1 MELEVYKKDGA
12 LAGRKVEL
20 PAEIFGI
27 EPNEHVIYLAV
38 KTQLANERQG
48 TVATKTRG
56 LVSGG
61 GKKPWKQ
68 KGRGTARSG
77 SSRSPIWRGGGTA
90 HGPQPIDHDHSLPR
104 KVKRL
109 ARISVL
115 SAKVKDAAVRI
126 LEDFTVEEVKTKEMF
141 QVLKNLG
148 LAEAKTLI
156 LLPNYDDKVLRASQN
171 IANLKV
177 QIAADASTVE
187 LLDCSALLIME
198 SAITKLEG
206 SLKS

>member
-1 MELEVYKKDGA
+1 MKLEVYKKDGA
-12 LAGRKVEL
+12 LAGREVEL
-20 PAEIFGI
+20 SESIFGI
-27 EPNEHVIYLAV
+27 EPNKHVIYLAV
-38 KTQLANERQG
+38 KTNATNLRQG
-48 TVATKTRG
+48 TASTKTRG

-90 HGPQPIDHDHSLPR
+90 HGPQPIAYEQSLPR

-115 SAKVKDAAVRI
+115 SAKVKDAAVKV
-126 LEDFTVEEVKTKEMF
+126 LEDFTVEQVKTKEIA
-141 QVLKNLG
+141 QVLKSFG
-148 LAEAKTLI
+148 LADSKTLI
-156 LLPNYDDKVLRASQN
+156 LLPGYDANVLRASRN

-177 QIAADASTVE
+177 QIATDASTRE
-187 LLDCSALLIME
+187 LLDCKALLIME

-206 SLKS
+206 SLQS

>member
-1 MELEVYKKDGA
+1 MKLQVYKKDGA
-12 LAGRKVEL
+12 LAGREIEL
-20 PAEIFGI
+20 SESVFGV

-38 KTQLANERQG
+38 KTNLTNLRQG
-48 TVATKTRG
+48 TVATKTRA

-90 HGPQPIDHDHSLPR
+90 HGPQPVVYEQKLPR

-109 ARISVL
+109 ARISAL
-115 SAKVKDAAVRI
+115 SAKLRDEAIKV
-126 LEDFTVEEVKTKEMF
+126 LEDFSVAEVKTREVA
-141 QVLKNLG
+141 QVLKSFG
-148 LAEAKTLI
+148 LAESKTLI
-156 LLPNYDDKVLRASQN
+156 LLPGYDADMLRASRN

-177 QIAADASTVE
+177 QIATDASTRE
-187 LLDCSALLIME
+187 LLDCKALLIME
-198 SAITKLEG
+198 SALTKLEG
-206 SLKS
+206 SLQS

>member
-1 MELEVYKKDGA
+1 MKLEVYKKDGA
-12 LAGRKVEL
+12 LSGREVEL
-20 PAEIFGI
+20 ADSVFGI
-27 EPNEHVIYLAV
+27 EPNTHVIYLAV
-38 KTQLANERQG
+38 KTQATNQRQG

-90 HGPQPIDHDHSLPR
+90 HGPQPVAYELKLPR

-109 ARISVL
+109 ARISAL
-115 SAKVKDAAVRI
+115 SARVKDEAVKV
-126 LEDFTVEEVKTKEMF
+126 LEDFTLEAVKTREMA
-141 QVLKNLG
+141 QVLKAFN

-156 LLPNYDDKVLRASQN
+156 LLPEYDASVLRASRN

-177 QIAADASTVE
+177 QVATDASTTE
-187 LLDCSALLIME
+187 LLDCKALLIME
-198 SAITKLEG
+198 SAIKKLEG
-206 SLKS
+206 SLQS

>member
-1 MELEVYKKDGA
+1 MKLEVYKKDGE
-12 LAGRKVEL
+12 LAGREVEL
-20 PAEIFGI
+20 SDSVFGV
-27 EPNEHVIYLAV
+27 EPNEHVVYLAV
-38 KTQLANERQG
+38 KTNLTNLRQG

-90 HGPQPIDHDHSLPR
+90 HGPQPVLYEQKLPR

-109 ARISVL
+109 ARISAL
-115 SAKVKDAAVRI
+115 SAKVKDGAVKV
-126 LEDFTVEEVKTKEMF
+126 LEDFTVEEVKTREMA
-141 QVLKNLG
+141 QVLKSFG

-156 LLPNYDDKVLRASQN
+156 LLTGYDANVLRASRN

-177 QIAADASTVE
+177 QVATDASTRE
-187 LLDCSALLIME
+187 LLDCKALLIME
-198 SAITKLEG
+198 KAIEKLEG
-206 SLKS
+206 SLLS

>member
-1 MELEVYKKDGA
+1 MKLEVYKKDGA
-12 LAGRKVEL
+12 LAGREVEL
-20 PAEIFGI
+20 SESVFGV
-27 EPNEHVIYLAV
+27 EPNQHVVYLAV
-38 KTQLANERQG
+38 KTNATNLRQG
-48 TVATKTRG
+48 TVATKTRS

-90 HGPQPIDHDHSLPR
+90 HGPQPVAYEQKLPR

-109 ARISVL
+109 ARISAL
-115 SAKVKDAAVRI
+115 SAKVKDAAVKV
-126 LEDFTVEEVKTKEMF
+126 LEDFSVEEVKTREMA
-141 QVLKNLG
+141 QVLKAFG

-156 LLPNYDDKVLRASQN
+156 LLPGYDANVLRASRN

-177 QIAADASTVE
+177 QVATDASTME
-187 LLDCSALLIME
+187 LLDCKALLIME
-198 SAITKLEG
+198 SAIKKLEG
-206 SLKS
+206 SLQS

>member
-1 MELEVYKKDGA
+1 MELEVYKKDGE
-12 LAGRKVEL
+12 LAGRKVKL
-20 PAEIFGI
+20 SAKVFGI
-27 EPNEHVIYLAV
+27 EPNEHAVYLAV
-38 KTQLANERQG
+38 KTQQANERQG
-48 TVATKTRG
+48 TAATKTRS

-90 HGPQPIDHDHSLPR
+90 HGPQPIDYNHDLPQ

-109 ARISVL
+109 ARKSVL
-115 SAKVKDAAVRI
+115 SAKVKEEAVKI
-126 LEDFTVEEVKTKEMF
+126 LEDFSIEEAKTREIF

-156 LLPNYDDKVLRASQN
+156 LLPGYDATVLRASRN

-177 QIAADASTVE
+177 QIATDASTVE
-187 LLDCSALLIME
+187 LLDCSTLLIME

>member
-1 MELEVYKKDGA
+1 MELEVYKKDGE
-12 LAGRKVEL
+12 LAGRKVKL
-20 PAEIFGI
+20 SAKVFGI
-27 EPNEHVIYLAV
+27 EPNEHAIYLAV
-38 KTQLANERQG
+38 KTQQANERQG
-48 TVATKTRG
+48 TAATKTRG

-90 HGPQPIDHDHSLPR
+90 HGPQPIDYNHELPR

-109 ARISVL
+109 ARMSVL
-115 SAKVKDAAVRI
+115 SAKVKEEAVKV
-126 LEDFTVEEVKTKEMF
+126 LEDFSVEEVKTREMF

-148 LAEAKTLI
+148 LAEAKTLM
-156 LLPNYDDKVLRASQN
+156 LLPGYDDKVLRASKN

-177 QIAADASTVE
+177 QIATDASTVD
-187 LLDCSALLIME
+187 LLDCSTLLIME

>member
-1 MELEVYKKDGA
+1 MELEVYKKDGE
-12 LAGRKVEL
+12 LAGRKVKL
-20 PAEIFGI
+20 SAKVFGI
-27 EPNEHVIYLAV
+27 EPNEHAIYLAV
-38 KTQLANERQG
+38 KTQQANERQG

-90 HGPQPIDHDHSLPR
+90 HGPQPIDYNHLLPK

-109 ARISVL
+109 ARMSVL
-115 SAKVKDAAVRI
+115 SAKVKEEAVKV
-126 LEDFTVEEVKTKEMF
+126 LEDFSVEEVKTREMSL
-141 QVLKNLG
+141 VLKNLG
-148 LAEAKTLI
+148 LAEAKTLM
-156 LLPNYDDKVLRASQN
+156 LLPGYDDKVLRASKN

-177 QIAADASTVE
+177 QIATDASTVD